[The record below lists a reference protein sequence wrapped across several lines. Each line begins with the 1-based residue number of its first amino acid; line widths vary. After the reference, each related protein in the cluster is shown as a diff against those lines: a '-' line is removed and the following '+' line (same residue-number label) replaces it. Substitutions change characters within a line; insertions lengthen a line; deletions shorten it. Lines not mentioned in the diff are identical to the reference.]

1 MLARIGMTASE
12 FATAIDIFNDGI
24 AVTEVPIAGDL
35 IDLVMEGRQAGELS
49 LADLNALPIVTR
61 SGAVMRADQLADIQ
75 IVSAEQSIR
84 RLGVSRLLL

>member
-1 MLARIGMTASE
+1 M
-12 FATAIDIFNDGI
+12 
-24 AVTEVPIAGDL
+24 PIAGDL

-84 RLGVSRLLL
+84 RLGGKQALTVRLRPEESIAGRCNCKN